1 MDSEMLF
8 PALWF
13 LARLSGIVLASYLAF
28 LLGRRLG
35 TREASRADRE
45 QDAAVGSHVAATLGL
60 LAFTLAIVFNMAHEK
75 HSGRKALVRR
85 DALAVQTAYQRAVL
99 LPGDEAKLAR
109 ERIAEYAKIRA
120 IGGRSRS
127 KLDLEGIIAR
137 SEQIQEELWLQAGK
151 NKDSKDTWFYME
163 ALNKMAEAHA
173 ERITMGIHDRIPVAV
188 WYLLALVA
196 MLAFWIAPRHRH
208 HPLGVRLFS
217 SALRGDRPRPPEQ
230 RHSTG
235 GPKPHAPGARG
246 PAEKTLSAKSTR
258 PWTSREHSLHG

>member
-196 MLAFWIAPRHRH
+196 MLAMAVM
-208 HPLGVRLFS
+208 GYQ
-217 SALRGDRPRPPEQ
+217 SALSGSRRAIAIIPLVFAFSLVLCVAIDLDRPSSGILRVDQSPMHRVHEALQ
-230 RHSTG
+230 KR
-235 GPKPHAPGARG
+235 R
-246 PAEKTLSAKSTR
+246 
-258 PWTSREHSLHG
+258 